1 MKRILDCINQGEGE
15 QLDFKREISS
25 SLRIAKSIVAFA
37 NHKGGTLLIGV
48 NDDRTIAGAKVEEE
62 KFMLEQAANFFCKPE
77 LNIEINEWR
86 IKGKTVLEAKIPRGD
101 SKPYYAKG
109 EDDKWWVY
117 IRVADQNLLASK
129 VVVDVLRRE
138 GNGSATIIEYTSKE
152 KALLDFLRDN
162 KRITIKEYCKLINI
176 SRWRAIKI
184 LVNLVSVGVIRSHT
198 TEKTEFF
205 TMS

>member
-152 KALLDFLRDN
+152 KELLDFLRDN